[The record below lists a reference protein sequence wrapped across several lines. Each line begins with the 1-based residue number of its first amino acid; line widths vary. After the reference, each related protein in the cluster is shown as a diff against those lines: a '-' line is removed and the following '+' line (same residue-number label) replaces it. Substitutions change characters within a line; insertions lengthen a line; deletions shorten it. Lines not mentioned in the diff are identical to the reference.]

1 MFEHQFVETI
11 ALTLKLA
18 FITTVILF
26 FAGLPIAY
34 FLAYRNFKF
43 KPTIE
48 TIVSLPLVLPPT
60 VLGFYL
66 ILLLSPEGFL
76 GGIFEKIVGHSLLF
90 TFEGLVIGSV
100 IYSLP
105 FMVHPLQ
112 SGFSSIPMSLIEAS
126 YTLGKSKIIT
136 LLKVILPNMKP
147 SILTGLILTFAHTI
161 GEFGVVLMI
170 GGSIPGETKVASIAI
185 YEEVEALNYDK
196 AHLYALILFMLTAF
210 ILIVVYSVNRRFAKA
225 QNL

>member
-1 MFEHQFVETI
+1 MFDQQFVETI
-11 ALTLKLA
+11 FLTFRLA

-26 FAGLPIAY
+26 FAGLPVAY
-34 FLAYRNFKF
+34 FLAYKDFRF
-43 KPTIE
+43 KPVVE
-48 TIVSLPLVLPPT
+48 TVVSLPLVLPPT

-66 ILLLSPEGFL
+66 IVLLSPEGFL
-76 GGIFEKIVGHSLLF
+76 GGLIEKISGHSLLF
-90 TFEGLVIGSV
+90 TFEGLVLGSV
-100 IYSLP
+100 VYSFP

-112 SGFSSIPMSLIEAS
+112 SGFSSIPPSLIEAS
-126 YTLGKSKIIT
+126 YTLGKSRIET

-147 SILTGLILTFAHTI
+147 SILTGIVLTFAHTI

-185 YEEVEALNYDK
+185 YEEVEALNYDR
-196 AHLYALILFMLTAF
+196 ANLYALVLFLITAF
-210 ILIVVYSVNRRFAKA
+210 ILIVVYTVNRRFTRA